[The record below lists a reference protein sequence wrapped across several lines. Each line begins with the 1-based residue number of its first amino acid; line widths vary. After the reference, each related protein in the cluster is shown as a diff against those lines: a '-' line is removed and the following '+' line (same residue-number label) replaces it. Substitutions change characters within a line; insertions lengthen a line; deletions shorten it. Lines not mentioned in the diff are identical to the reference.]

1 MFQSREVSK
10 VTHSTHTVTASLS
23 GLSRRYL
30 KQNLKQQNLKQSLN
44 QSLNQ
49 SHLQGQHQ
57 GFTLLEVLIA
67 IAVFS
72 LISLS
77 SFTIFDS
84 VLKGDRTSKQKSE
97 RHNELQRAFLIIE
110 RDITQIARR
119 SARLNGESP
128 QSKLIQTSSDNF
140 ASEEQAIAFV
150 RHGWTN
156 PGLLLPRSDMQA
168 VAYRLVDET
177 LERLHFNFVDAV
189 VGDEPKIRPLM
200 KDVTALTIEFYSGNK
215 WQETWPGNTLPFA
228 IAIELD
234 TIDYGIIRRQ
244 FLVPGDN
251 P

>member
-1 MFQSREVSK
+1 
-10 VTHSTHTVTASLS
+10 VTASQR

-119 SARLNGESP
+119 SVRLNGESP
-128 QSKLIQTSSDNF
+128 QSKLIQSAEDSF

-168 VAYRLVDET
+168 VAYRLVEET
-177 LERLHFNFVDAV
+177 LQRLHFNFVDAV
-189 VGDEPKIRPLM
+189 VGEEPKVRPLM
-200 KDVTALTIEFYSGNK
+200 KDVTEVAFEFYDGKK
-215 WQETWPGNTLPFA
+215 WQETWPGKTLPLA